1 MLPKLPARRESSG
14 GKSAG
19 PSRASISYGDSAG
32 ISTPGVLRNSKSTG
46 SVFRDVR
53 VELSSGEG
61 AFDTRETLK
70 HVVFPRLDDAA
81 RARGLASAHRVG
93 WEADVSPPSSS
104 AQRPSVGEAAS
115 AKAKLDSMFLIGALD
130 HHARAQ
136 AAYLAGPRKSSRHR
150 GSKPSKKSK
159 ARPPVADVSSSLVEN
174 LARIEVMEHK
184 VCIIWNSIYDASYV
198 AMATFALGTATLFVA
213 NI

>member
-1 MLPKLPARRESSG
+1 MLPKLPARRVSSG

-19 PSRASISYGDSAG
+19 PNRASISYGESAG
-32 ISTPGVLRNSKSTG
+32 TSASGVLRNSKSTG
-46 SVFRDVR
+46 SVFREVR

-61 AFDTRETLK
+61 AFDARETLK

-81 RARGLASAHRVG
+81 RARGLAGARHVG
-93 WEADVSPPSSS
+93 WEAEASTPSST
-104 AQRPSVGEAAS
+104 AQRPSVAEASS

-136 AAYLAGPRKSSRHR
+136 AAYLAGPRKSTRQR
-150 GSKPSKKSK
+150 GSKASKKPK

-184 VCIIWNSIYDASYV
+184 VYIICK
-198 AMATFALGTATLFVA
+198 
-213 NI
+213 